1 MLSGFATCTEP
12 RPWAEVVTNGRPS
25 MRINL
30 VIGSVALTLTAS
42 VLAACGGGGGGS
54 STSAYCDEL
63 KSDKAYFEALGG
75 TNADLGNLGDAF
87 TRVHALAAKAPDNVA
102 AEWKTLDSAIT
113 TIESA
118 LSDAGLKPS
127 DLAGL
132 QSGTVPDGVDA
143 AKLQALVPKLEALGS
158 SDVSDAADAI
168 SADAKKTCGVDLTGS

>member
-1 MLSGFATCTEP
+1 
-12 RPWAEVVTNGRPS
+12 
-25 MRINL
+25 MRTNL

-42 VLAACGGGGGGS
+42 VLAACGGGGGS

-63 KSDKAYFEALGG
+63 KSDKAYFDALGG

-87 TRVHALAAKAPDNVA
+87 SRVHTLAAKAPDNVA
-102 AEWKTLDSAIT
+102 AQWKTLDSAIT

-168 SADAKKTCGVDLTGS
+168 SADAKKTCGVDLAGS